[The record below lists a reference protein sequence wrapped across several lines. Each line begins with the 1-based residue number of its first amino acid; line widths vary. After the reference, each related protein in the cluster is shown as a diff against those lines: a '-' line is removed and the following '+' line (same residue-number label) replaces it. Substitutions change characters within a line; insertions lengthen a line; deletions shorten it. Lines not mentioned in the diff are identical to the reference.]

1 MKYTISF
8 KIINSETDI
17 INCALNNQGSIY
29 TFLNPVSYLEAMR
42 HKDMFMQF
50 DGIYADGS
58 ILVKAIRILYG
69 RKVTRKSFDT
79 TSLAADVFDYATKE
93 GKSIYIVSSEQN
105 SVEKAVNHIKE
116 RFNGI
121 QVIGYRNGFFKNEE
135 EKDLEIRKIISLNP
149 DYLIVGMGVIKQE
162 EFLLRAKEAGYQ
174 GIGFTCGGFIS
185 QIAQNNIDYYPAW
198 VDRMNVR
205 FLYRMY
211 KEPHTRKRYL
221 KAGILFPIVF
231 VKEKFFG

>member
-1 MKYTISF
+1 MSSEIIK
-8 KIINSETDI
+8 KIIDREI
-17 INCALNNQGSIY
+17 IPVNFVLEEKRKVY
-29 TFLNPVSYLEAMR
+29 TFLNPVSYIEAMR

>member
-1 MKYTISF
+1 MKNTISF
-8 KIINSETDI
+8 KIINSEAENID
-17 INCALNNQGSIY
+17 CALKKRGSIY
-29 TFLNPVSYLEAMR
+29 TFLNPVSYIEAMR
-42 HKDMFMQF
+42 HNDMFMQF
-50 DGIYADGS
+50 DGIYVDGS
-58 ILVKAIRILYG
+58 ILVKAIRIMYG
-69 RKVTRKSFDT
+69 KKVTRKSFDT

-93 GKSIYIVSSEQN
+93 GKSIYIVSSEQK
-105 SVEKAVNHIKE
+105 SVEKAVSHIKE

-121 QVIGYRNGFFKNEE
+121 QIIGYRNGFFKNEE
-135 EKDLEIRKIISLNP
+135 EKDEEIRKIISLNP
-149 DYLIVGMGVIKQE
+149 DYLIIGMGVIKQE

>member
-79 TSLAADVFDYATKE
+79 TSIAADVFDYATKE

>member
-8 KIINSETDI
+8 KIINSEADI

-50 DGIYADGS
+50 DGIFADGS
-58 ILVKAIRILYG
+58 MLVKAIRILYG
-69 RKVTRKSFDT
+69 KRITRKSFDT
-79 TSLAADVFDYATKE
+79 TSLGADVFDYAAKE

-105 SVEKAVNHIKE
+105 SVEKAVGHIKE
-116 RFNGI
+116 RFNDI
-121 QVIGYRNGFFKNEE
+121 QIIGYRNGYFKNEE
-135 EKDLEIRKIISLNP
+135 EKDEEIRKIISLNP

>member
-1 MKYTISF
+1 MSSITIE
-8 KIINSETDI
+8 KIITTDQNI
-17 INCALNNQGSIY
+17 ICKGRIY
-29 TFLNPVSYLEAMR
+29 TFLNPVSYLEAV
-42 HKDMFMQF
+42 KNEDLFSSF
-50 DGIYADGS
+50 DGIFVDGS
-58 ILVKAIRILYG
+58 ILAKAIRLLYG
-69 RKVTRKSFDT
+69 KRVNRRSFDM
-79 TSLAADVFDYATKE
+79 TSIGAEFFDYATKE
-93 GKSIYIVSSEQN
+93 GKGIYIVSSEQN
-105 SVEKAVNHIKE
+105 NVEKAVSYIKE

-121 QVIGYRNGFFKNEE
+121 QIIGYRNGFFKNEE

-198 VDRMNVR
+198 IDKMNLR

-231 VKEKFFG
+231 VKEKVFG

>member
-1 MKYTISF
+1 MT
-8 KIINSETDI
+8 
-17 INCALNNQGSIY
+17 SI
-29 TFLNPVSYLEAMR
+29 
-42 HKDMFMQF
+42 
-50 DGIYADGS
+50 GAD
-58 ILVKAIRILYG
+58 L
-69 RKVTRKSFDT
+69 
-79 TSLAADVFDYATKE
+79 FDYSVKE
-93 GKSIYIVSSEQN
+93 GKSVYIVSSEQN
-105 SVEKAVNHIKE
+105 SVEKAVGHIKE

-121 QVIGYRNGFFKNEE
+121 QIIGYRNGYFKNEE
-135 EKDLEIRKIISLNP
+135 EKDEEIRQIISQNP

-162 EFLLRAKEAGYQ
+162 EFLLRVKEAGYQ

>member
-8 KIINSETDI
+8 KIINTETDI

-162 EFLLRAKEAGYQ
+162 EFLLRAKELGYL

-185 QIAQNNIDYYPAW
+185 QIAENNIDYYPAW
-198 VDRMNVR
+198 IDRMNLR

-211 KEPHTRKRYL
+211 KEPHTRKRYF

-231 VKEKFFG
+231 IKERLFG

>member
-1 MKYTISF
+1 MKPQIISN
-8 KIINSETDI
+8 IIEQEKVPVTLLLKDRGKVYS
-17 INCALNNQGSIY
+17 
-29 TFLNPVSYLEAMR
+29 FLNPVSYLEAMR
-42 HKDMFMQF
+42 HRDLFGQF
-50 DGIYADGS
+50 DGIFADGS
-58 ILVKAIRILYG
+58 LLVKAIRLLYSK
-69 RKVTRKSFDT
+69 KVTRRSFDM
-79 TSLAADVFDYATKE
+79 TSIGADLFDYSVKE
-93 GKSIYIVSSEQN
+93 GKSVYIVSSEQK
-105 SVEKAVNHIKE
+105 SIEKAVNLIKD
-116 RFNGI
+116 RYSGI
-121 QVIGYRNGFFKNEE
+121 QIAGYRNGYFKDDGERDE
-135 EKDLEIRKIISLNP
+135 EIRKIISLNP

-162 EFLLRAKEAGYQ
+162 EFLLRAKEAGYC

-185 QIAQNNIDYYPAW
+185 QIAKNNIDYYPAW